1 MSEIKRL
8 GETTRAAGGEAVFK
22 LGATYFNISLYSED
36 SLQFM
41 HWMHWLSSLPIEE
54 LRKACLGNKAL
65 EDFVYEYDRLCNKY
79 SK

>member
-8 GETTRAAGGEAVFK
+8 GETTIAAGGEAVFK

-41 HWMHWLSSLPIEE
+41 HWLSSLPIEE
-54 LRKACLGNKAL
+54 LRKVCLGNKAL